1 VPQNVDSI
9 DDTRG
14 VPDILITHCA
24 LRRKFKHRG
33 DVTMKKI
40 LVALLAVTVFAGSAF
55 AADVMEFK
63 KGVTFKHK
71 AHAEALKDCKK
82 CHENAQGGKIEG
94 FGKDFAHKK
103 CKECH
108 ADLKKGPTNCK
119 GCHTK

>member
-1 VPQNVDSI
+1 
-9 DDTRG
+9 
-14 VPDILITHCA
+14 
-24 LRRKFKHRG
+24 
-33 DVTMKKI
+33 MKKI
-40 LVALLAVTVFAGSAF
+40 LVALLAVSVFTGSAF

-71 AHAEALKDCKK
+71 AHVEALKDCKK